1 MAKAGRL
8 GDRSRV
14 PEDSHSCPECPHD
27 AVGPSKTG
35 SDDVLINDRPALRVG
50 DRGEHA
56 DCCGPQLWFA
66 ARGAPAV
73 DIGSEEAVRQAV
85 LNARSL
91 SLEALDRKELARED
105 AERAYEVLMAA
116 APARIAGLEALP
128 ERVRHKMVLMH
139 HEDNLDQNRTRVEAA
154 GFRVAM
160 PGQIYDL
167 VSGQRT
173 A

>member
-56 DCCGPQLWFA
+56 SCCDAQLWFA
-66 ARGAPAV
+66 AKGAPAV
-73 DIGSEEAVRQAV
+73 DINDRAAHREGDACVHCGGQGALIEGSDDVEIGDAVEGGSSEPTV
-85 LNARSL
+85 P
-91 SLEALDRKELARED
+91 
-105 AERAYEVLMAA
+105 A
-116 APARIAGLEALP
+116 APAA
-128 ERVRHKMVLMH
+128 VWV
-139 HEDNLDQNRTRVEAA
+139 
-154 GFRVAM
+154 
-160 PGQIYDL
+160 
-167 VSGQRT
+167 
-173 A
+173 